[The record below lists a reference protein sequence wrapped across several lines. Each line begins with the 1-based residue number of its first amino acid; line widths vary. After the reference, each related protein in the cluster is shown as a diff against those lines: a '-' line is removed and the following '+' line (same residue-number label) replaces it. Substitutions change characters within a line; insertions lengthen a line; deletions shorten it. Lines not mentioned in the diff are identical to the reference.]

1 MGFRNLQEK
10 LENTISTISTNW
22 WNLQK
27 IFPPAFFNI
36 LKKNI
41 ASTET
46 NGTSK
51 ERSDTKL
58 LGAGKS
64 EGAAL
69 SGGLQAYLA
78 QKGIE
83 QKVNLMDLLGIW
95 KLCQSYSYKESLVLS
110 NLN

>member
-1 MGFRNLQEK
+1 MYEAPLTKKTRLYSYFQQK
-10 LENTISTISTNW
+10 TNVW
-22 WNLQK
+22 
-27 IFPPAFFNI
+27 
-36 LKKNI
+36 I

-83 QKVNLMDLLGIW
+83 QKVNLMDLRYMKIVPILFI
-95 KLCQSYSYKESLVLS
+95 
-110 NLN
+110 